1 MIKPPL
7 RSALD
12 AAVCLYALDVFR
24 RVGIACDVS
33 KQDVT
38 RRLDVARSYAY
49 ELVQKVEAAVDRG
62 LDDAPS
68 DEGVKAAQLRRL
80 ELRVAV
86 LEYRTEHPGSWVS
99 GGRTVYSSDLQAF
112 VVELSSKSIG
122 PEMTQADFA
131 SACGIPLPTLKEW
144 WGDAARQLVL
154 PLAPPDPQAPTDA
167 DDAPAPR
174 SPEPPSPSDP
184 PAPAI
189 EPVAEGE
196 LGLSLEMHRVVA
208 EYERW
213 QGPFFAFV
221 EHLRSLGLRYG
232 KQMVSQILHLA
243 AARKLLRR
251 PPPTPSARGS
261 TFRPPP
267 GVQWTS
273 DGKQVDVVVDGQTF
287 RVNWQPTAD
296 IGSTATVGS
305 VVRPQEDTAGV
316 LDSFAQGVETT
327 GAPSAAFLLDN
338 KACNKNQAVADAVA
352 PDTFVMHATPGRGQ
366 NKAVIEGSFGLFAQ
380 GLGPVVATIDTS
392 TPENIALCVANAVT
406 RAFAQGR
413 NHHPRRRD
421 GRTPYE
427 LYRDADPSPDEIA
440 AAIER
445 LRAIKERIDTR
456 EAREQARLD
465 PAVLAT
471 IEQAIERF
479 GFFDDGDVAFSL
491 RTLPLAAIQSA
502 VAIYAAKQEAG
513 SLPIDAGIRYFA
525 GIARNCQHER
535 ELLFF
540 EQELVSQLERTGQ
553 IVRVHLD
560 RKAAALASLD
570 LASRLSAIVQELL
583 TVTAPVAQVFWRRH
597 FHAEAD
603 VTPVAFRHAL
613 RRHLCERVRRHYTAS
628 KRHRQALVDLI
639 VRALSPP
646 AETSIENC
654 QP

>member
-12 AAVCLYALDVFR
+12 AAVCLYGLDVLR
-24 RVGIACDVS
+24 RAGIACDVS
-33 KQDVT
+33 KQEVI
-38 RRLDVARSYAY
+38 RKLGVARSYAY
-49 ELVQKVEAAVDRG
+49 ELVQKVEAALDRG
-62 LDDAPS
+62 LDDARS
-68 DEGVKAAQLRRL
+68 DEGAVAKAVQLRRL
-80 ELRVAV
+80 EVRNAV

-99 GGRTVYSSDLQAF
+99 GGRTVYSADLSAF
-112 VVELSSKSIG
+112 VLELSSKSIG

-154 PLAPPDPQAPTDA
+154 PLAPRDPAAPAEPDG
-167 DDAPAPR
+167 APAPP
-174 SPEPPSPSDP
+174 SAEPSSPSGPPEPS
-184 PAPAI
+184 I
-189 EPVAEGE
+189 ESVAEGE
-196 LGLSLEMHRVVA
+196 LGLSLHMHRVVA

-221 EHLRSLGLRYG
+221 EHLRSLGLRFG

-251 PPPTPSARGS
+251 PLPAPSARGS

-273 DGKQVDVVVDGQTF
+273 DGKQVDVVVDDQTF
-287 RVNWQPTAD
+287 RVNWQPTVDVGCGA
-296 IGSTATVGS
+296 SVGS

-327 GAPSAAFLLDN
+327 GAPPAALLLDN
-338 KACNKNQAVADAVA
+338 KACNKSPVVADAVA

-366 NKAVIEGSFGLFAQ
+366 NKAVIEGGFGLFAQ
-380 GLGPVVATIDTS
+380 ELGPVVATIDTS
-392 TPENIALCVANAVT
+392 TPERVALGVADAVT

-427 LYRDADPSPDEIA
+427 LYRDANPSPDEIA
-440 AAIER
+440 AAVER

-502 VAIYAAKQEAG
+502 VAIYAAKQKAG
-513 SLPIDAGIRYFA
+513 SLPIDTGIRYFA

-553 IVRVHLD
+553 LVRVHLE

-570 LASRLSAIVQELL
+570 LSTRLLAIVQELL
-583 TVTAPVAQVFWRRH
+583 TVTAPVAQVFWRRR

-603 VTPVAFRHAL
+603 AAPVALRNAL
-613 RRHLCERVRRHYTAS
+613 RRHLCDRVRRHYTAS
-628 KRHRQALVDLI
+628 KRHRQALVELI
-639 VRALSPP
+639 VRELSPP
-646 AETSIENC
+646 AVTSIENC
-654 QP
+654 

>member
-1 MIKPPL
+1 M
-7 RSALD
+7 
-12 AAVCLYALDVFR
+12 LDVFR

-49 ELVQKVEAAVDRG
+49 ELVQKVEAALDRG

-68 DEGVKAAQLRRL
+68 DEGAAAKAAELRRL

-86 LEYRTEHPGSWVS
+86 LEYRTEHPGSWVP
-99 GGRTVYSSDLQAF
+99 GGRTVYSADLSAF
-112 VVELSSKSIG
+112 VLELSSKSIG

-154 PLAPPDPQAPTDA
+154 PLAPSDPRAPTDP
-167 DDAPAPR
+167 DGAPAP
-174 SPEPPSPSDP
+174 PGAEPPSPAGP
-184 PAPAI
+184 PAPAV
-189 EPVAEGE
+189 EPVAKGE
-196 LGLSLEMHRVVA
+196 LGLSLEMLRVVA

-221 EHLRSLGLRYG
+221 EHLRNLGLRFG
-232 KQMVSQILHLA
+232 KQMVSHILHLA

-251 PPPTPSARGS
+251 PLPAPSARGS

-287 RVNWQPTAD
+287 RVNWQPTVD
-296 IGSTATVGS
+296 VGSCVNVGS

-327 GAPSAAFLLDN
+327 GAPPAAFLLDN
-338 KACNKNQAVADAVA
+338 KACNKSQAVADAVA
-352 PDTFVMHATPGRGQ
+352 PETFVMHATPGRGQ
-366 NKAVIEGSFGLFAQ
+366 NKAVIEGGFGLFAQ
-380 GLGPVVATIDTS
+380 EIGPVVAAVDTS
-392 TPENIALCVANAVT
+392 TPERTALCVADAVT

-421 GRTPYE
+421 GRTPYD

-440 AAIER
+440 AAVER

-456 EAREQARLD
+456 EAREQARRD

-471 IEQAIERF
+471 IEQAVERF
-479 GFFDDGDVAFSL
+479 GFFDDGDMAFSL

-502 VAIYAAKQEAG
+502 VAIYAAKQQAG

-525 GIARNCQHER
+525 GIARNCQHEC

-540 EQELVSQLERTGQ
+540 EHELVSQLERTGQ
-553 IVRVHLD
+553 IVHVHLE
-560 RKAAALASLD
+560 RRAAALASLD
-570 LASRLSAIVQELL
+570 LRPRLLAIVQELL
-583 TVTAPVAQVFWRRH
+583 TVTAPLAQVFWRRR

-603 VTPVAFRHAL
+603 VVPAALRHAL
-613 RRHLCERVRRHYTAS
+613 RRHLCERVRRHYTTS
-628 KRHRQALVDLI
+628 KRHRQALVELI

-646 AETSIENC
+646 AVTSIENC